1 MATPFKIPFSVHTFQ
16 PEESTGTY
24 HKKLKIKIKI
34 KIKNDQTRQVLQNK
48 HSHVTFLSLF
58 PARGKTHLSFN
69 FTSKE

>member
-16 PEESTGTY
+16 PEESTCTY
-24 HKKLKIKIKI
+24 HKKLIIIKI

-58 PARGKTHLSFN
+58 STRGKNHLSFN

>member
-1 MATPFKIPFSVHTFQ
+1 MATPFKIHFSVHTFQ

-24 HKKLKIKIKI
+24 HKKLIII
-34 KIKNDQTRQVLQNK
+34 ITINDQTRQVLQNK

-58 PARGKTHLSFN
+58 PTRGKAHLSFN

>member
-16 PEESTGTY
+16 PEESTGKY
-24 HKKLKIKIKI
+24 HKKLIIKI

-58 PARGKTHLSFN
+58 PTRGKTHLSFN
-69 FTSKE
+69 FTLKE